1 MSFSQDWQEQSWG
14 GRTLE
19 IVSGK
24 SQVYFGCSLGEGVYR
39 GGEENIQ
46 IVENLEAGFSVGMG
60 NQEIFENRCVT
71 DENRVSR

>member
-19 IVSGK
+19 AVSGK
-24 SQVYFGCSLGEGVYR
+24 SQVYFGCSLGEGVCR
-39 GGEENIQ
+39 GRVENIQ

-60 NQEIFENRCVT
+60 MGCQEIF
-71 DENRVSR
+71 